1 MDRNKPLYTRRF
13 MANLLLPRGR
23 ISRAHFWAA
32 SFTLLASFAILFAG
46 IETLVSRAATWILY
60 PPLLWLSFVL
70 AAKRYHDFDR
80 SPLRLLLLAVPILG
94 PAVVGFDLA
103 FRKGTEGSNRFG
115 EDPLTAGIDYHEVAL
130 PLLDADG
137 RAIVNDVTAM
147 NPVRVAAI
155 VAPQSIDEVR
165 EAILRTSGAV
175 SVGGGHFSMGGQ
187 TASEGSLHLDMRRLN
202 QVVRFSPAEKTIRVQ
217 AGIRWCDLQR
227 FLDPHGF
234 AIRIMQTYANFTVGG
249 ALSVNCHGRYVG
261 LGPVILSVR
270 SMTLVLADGRVVEA
284 SPAHNADLFYGSIGC
299 YNALGVIVEAE
310 LELAE
315 NRRVER
321 VAKKLP
327 ANRYLEFFRQTVRG
341 SKTAVFHNADL
352 YPPDYTRA
360 RSVTWVETEKAATEQ
375 RRLQRPGGLH
385 LLHKYFMWAITETPL
400 GKWRREYIVDP
411 IVYLRR
417 AVHWRNF
424 EAGYDVAE
432 LEPVSRKARTYV
444 LQEYFVPVGRFDEFV
459 PKMAEILQRH
469 RVNVINI
476 SVRHAYADPGSL
488 LAWAREE
495 VFAFVLY
502 YKQRVRD
509 NAKTR
514 VGVWTRELIDAALAC
529 GGTYYLPYQPHAT
542 EEQFHAAYP
551 RAKELFAL
559 KRKYDPQFRFR
570 NVLWD
575 KYYVEQ
581 PSPRAVLAD
590 SEFHS
595 IFSNVASFDAFYL
608 FLQNVYHIYP
618 EDRFQTLIAE
628 ACAKGRSD
636 EEIYRYI
643 QQRLGDIKPAL
654 ADVSYA
660 LPALKKQK
668 EEMAQQTLKILGER
682 RRIRGYA
689 EIGSTGRYVSE
700 LRERVEIDDPVFVI
714 HDAAPSNS
722 PADIAERGGIARIG
736 TFLPLDD
743 YAPLS
748 AEIADASID
757 LVTCFIGLHHAPPAK
772 LDAFV
777 QSIRRVLRPGGLFLV
792 RDHDVKTPQ
801 MDAFVSL
808 AHTVFNAGLGV
819 PWATNERELRHFAS
833 IEQWVRYLGERGFT
847 DTGARI
853 LQAHDP
859 SANTLMAFSR

>member
-1 MDRNKPLYTRRF
+1 MPS
-13 MANLLLPRGR
+13 LLPRGR
-23 ISRAHFWAA
+23 ISRARFWLA
-32 SFTLLASFAILFAG
+32 SILLILSFAILFAG
-46 IETLVSRAATWILY
+46 IEALIGRSATWILY
-60 PPLLWLSFVL
+60 PPFFLLAFVI

-80 SPLRLLLLAVPILG
+80 SPYRLLALVIPIAG
-94 PAVVGFDLA
+94 PIVVGFDLA
-103 FRKGTEGSNRFG
+103 FRKGTEGSNRYG
-115 EDPLTAGIDYHEVAL
+115 ADPLTEGIDYQAVKL
-130 PLLDADG
+130 PLLDGDG
-137 RAIVNDVTAM
+137 RAIVNDVTAL

-155 VAPQSIDEVR
+155 VVPESVNAVQ
-165 EAILRTSGAV
+165 EAIRRSTGPV

-202 QVVRFSPAEKTIRVQ
+202 QILEFLPTEKVVRVQ
-217 AGIRWCDLQR
+217 SGVRWCDLQK

-234 AIRIMQTYANFTVGG
+234 AVKIMQTYANFTVGG

-261 LGPVILSVR
+261 LGPLILSVR
-270 SMTLVLADGRVVEA
+270 SITLVLADGTLIQA
-284 SPAHNADLFYGSIGC
+284 SPSDNSDLFYGSIGG

-310 LELAE
+310 LDLAD
-315 NRRVER
+315 NKRVER
-321 VAKKLP
+321 IAKKLP
-327 ANRYLEFFRQTVRG
+327 TTQYLAHFRQTVRG
-341 SKTAVFHNADL
+341 SKKAVFHNADL
-352 YPPDYTRA
+352 YPPHYTRA
-360 RSVTWVETEKAATEQ
+360 RSVTWSETEKAATEA
-375 RRLQRPGGLH
+375 RRLQKPGGVRLIE
-385 LLHKYFMWAITETPL
+385 KYFMWAISETPL
-400 GKWRREYIVDP
+400 GKWRREYLVDR
-411 IVYLRR
+411 VLYLRR
-417 AVHWRNF
+417 PVHWRNY

-432 LEPVSRKARTYV
+432 LEPFSRKATTYV
-444 LQEYFVPVGRFDEFV
+444 LQEYFVPVDRFDEFV

-476 SVRHAYADPGSL
+476 SVRHALADPGSL
-488 LAWAREE
+488 LAWARDE

-502 YKQRVRD
+502 YKQRVRE

-514 VGVWTRELIDAALAC
+514 VAVWTRELIDAALSC

-542 EEQFHAAYP
+542 EEQFHQAYP

-575 KYYVEQ
+575 KYYADQ
-581 PSPRAVLAD
+581 SPRAVLAD
-590 SEFHS
+590 SEFQS
-595 IFSNVASFDAFYL
+595 IFGSVASFDAFYL

-618 EDRFQTLIAE
+618 EDRFQTLIQE
-628 ACAKGRSD
+628 ACTNSKSD

-643 QQRLGDIKPAL
+643 QQRLPDIKPAL

-668 EEMAQQTLKILGER
+668 EEMARQTLEILGDR
-682 RRIRGYA
+682 KKISGYV

-700 LRERVEIDDPVFVI
+700 LQDHIEIEEPIYVI
-714 HDAAPSNS
+714 HDAAPTNS
-722 PADIAERGGIARIG
+722 PVDIAERGGIAKIG

-748 AEIADASID
+748 AEIADHSID
-757 LVTCFIGLHHAPPAK
+757 VVTCFIGLHHAPPAK

-777 QSIRRVLRPGGLFLV
+777 NSIHRVLRTGGVFIV
-792 RDHDVKTPQ
+792 RDHDVTTPQ

-808 AHTVFNAGLGV
+808 AHTVFNAGLGISWDV
-819 PWATNERELRHFAS
+819 NERELRHFAP
-833 IEQWVRYLGERGFT
+833 IDHWARYLNDRGFR

-859 SANTLMAFSR
+859 SANTLMAFVR